1 MTEANSHCTCS
12 CSGPFCLSSFFS
24 TSAAWSTKQLLCCTS
39 LSRTRVPSHPFLP
52 GFLIRR
58 GSASPSLACAPMT
71 ISRQNIIAQFISCLP
86 YFLHLHLI
94 LYWLFALLV
103 LISLSLC
110 LSLSLALL
118 LPGLRGRSKP
128 PGHQGPPAFDG
139 LLEGSEG
146 STMLGPKWHELG
158 VLLLCCFGLSSCF
171 RTFEFSLALARSR
184 SRSRSLSLSSVMAN
198 TMGRRLLWSLQ

>member
-103 LISLSLC
+103 LISLS
-110 LSLSLALL
+110 
-118 LPGLRGRSKP
+118 
-128 PGHQGPPAFDG
+128 
-139 LLEGSEG
+139 
-146 STMLGPKWHELG
+146 
-158 VLLLCCFGLSSCF
+158 V
-171 RTFEFSLALARSR
+171 
-184 SRSRSLSLSSVMAN
+184 SLSLSRSSSP
-198 TMGRRLLWSLQ
+198 RLKGQVKAPRPPRPARLRWALRGE

>member
-1 MTEANSHCTCS
+1 M
-12 CSGPFCLSSFFS
+12 
-24 TSAAWSTKQLLCCTS
+24 
-39 LSRTRVPSHPFLP
+39 PSHPFLP

-158 VLLLCCFGLSSCF
+158 YCFYVVSVFHHVSGHSS
-171 RTFEFSLALARSR
+171 
-184 SRSRSLSLSSVMAN
+184 SRSLSLALSLSLSLFCDGKHNGKKASLVTPMR
-198 TMGRRLLWSLQ
+198 TPCFFKCKGTSLTHGFGRMESTIGPLG